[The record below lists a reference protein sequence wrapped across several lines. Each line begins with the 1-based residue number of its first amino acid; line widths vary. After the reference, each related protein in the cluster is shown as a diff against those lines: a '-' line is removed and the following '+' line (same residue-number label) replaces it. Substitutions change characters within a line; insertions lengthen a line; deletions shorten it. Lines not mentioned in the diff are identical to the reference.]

1 MRIVHPS
8 RSPSRPQRG
17 QAMVEYAVIGM
28 VLAAALFFFEF
39 NGKTGAQYLTDMIR
53 GFFRNLTYFISLP

>member
-1 MRIVHPS
+1 
-8 RSPSRPQRG
+8 
-17 QAMVEYAVIGM
+17 MVEYAVIGM

-39 NGKTGAQYLTDMIR
+39 NGRTGAQYLTDMIR